1 MANKKQN
8 IDDLGMSNLDI
19 SNNKNI
25 YKIPDNY
32 FETLNT
38 KLNSKI
44 SRNRVI
50 PINIFF
56 KVAASIAIVIAI
68 SFYGYNIL
76 NKKVNLLAEDIY
88 DFVLDESQICQLTDD
103 EFTSSFIDFNNA
115 KEESSL
121 EEYELSETEIF
132 DEYLETEIT
141 LNSTF

>member
-141 LNSTF
+141 LNLTF